1 MKPGSLDHPLKPG
14 SLVKPVHGS
23 AAYFGYGIVTDTYG
37 RHQTRVLWIDDGE
50 DEWEQTVHLEVVYE
64 PS

>member
-1 MKPGSLDHPLKPG
+1 MKPG
-14 SLVKPVHGS
+14 SLVKPRHGS

-50 DEWEQTVHLEVVYE
+50 NEWEQTVHLEVVYE
-64 PS
+64 PC